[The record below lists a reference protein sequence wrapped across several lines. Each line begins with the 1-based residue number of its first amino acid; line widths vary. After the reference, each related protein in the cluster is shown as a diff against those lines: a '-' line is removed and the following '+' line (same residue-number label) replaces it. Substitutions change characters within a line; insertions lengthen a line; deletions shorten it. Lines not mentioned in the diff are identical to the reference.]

1 MFYFEK
7 QAIKIMLKAKINK
20 KQLYKDMSSFLNGG
34 ASSLHPNGAE
44 KAKSFTGALMNQTLV
59 VVVVFFVFF
68 SQSKEPFLSPL
79 KELI

>member
-1 MFYFEK
+1 
-7 QAIKIMLKAKINK
+7 
-20 KQLYKDMSSFLNGG
+20 MSSFLNGG

-59 VVVVFFVFF
+59 VVVVFFFFFF

>member
-1 MFYFEK
+1 
-7 QAIKIMLKAKINK
+7 
-20 KQLYKDMSSFLNGG
+20 MSSFLNGG

-59 VVVVFFVFF
+59 VVVGFF

>member
-7 QAIKIMLKAKINK
+7 QAIKIILKAKINK

-59 VVVVFFVFF
+59 VVVVFFFF
-68 SQSKEPFLSPL
+68 FFLRVKSLFSPR
-79 KELI
+79 

>member
-1 MFYFEK
+1 
-7 QAIKIMLKAKINK
+7 
-20 KQLYKDMSSFLNGG
+20 MSSFLNGG

>member
-59 VVVVFFVFF
+59 VVVVFFFF
-68 SQSKEPFLSPL
+68 FFLRVKSLFSPR
-79 KELI
+79 